1 MRLTEEC
8 QDLEAQNKT
17 TREEVTHMKSQNAI
31 IAQQAVQLRTQI
43 ASLIDKAPI
52 HEEAKQQP
60 KDFLAQLLADPENQK
75 LPFIKDVKEGIA
87 LVEQRI
93 NKKVNE
99 HLGFVG
105 DP

>member
-17 TREEVTHMKSQNAI
+17 IREEATHVKSQNAI
-31 IAQQAVQLRTQI
+31 IAQEAAQLRTQI
-43 ASLIDKAPI
+43 TSLIDKAPSQ
-52 HEEAKQQP
+52 EAKPQP
-60 KDFLAQLLADPENQK
+60 TDFLAQLLNDAENQK
-75 LPFIKDVKEGIA
+75 LPFIKDVKEVIA

-105 DP
+105 DL